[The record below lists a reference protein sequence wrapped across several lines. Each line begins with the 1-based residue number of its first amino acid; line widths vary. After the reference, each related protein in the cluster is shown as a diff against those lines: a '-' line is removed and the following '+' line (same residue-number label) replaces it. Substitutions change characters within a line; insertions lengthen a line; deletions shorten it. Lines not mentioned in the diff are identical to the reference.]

1 MKRNIL
7 EVAKFEFLKVIK
19 KKSFWIA
26 TIFMPV
32 LIGLI
37 GLISGLSSE
46 NASKQPENPVGFSK
60 VYIYDSENILD
71 SSILFDPFE
80 KVESIDQA
88 LDRVKEDSNIAFVK
102 FSDKFTENF
111 SYDLYY
117 GTDADFIGSTSLV
130 SIINSLV
137 KQSANLRISD
147 PYLVSVLN
155 QTPSSVSYVYNEDG
169 KFVQEGFEKYILPIV
184 SLVIFFLAVYI
195 SSSFLLQSVSAE
207 KENRMIETILSMVDK
222 KSLMLGKMLGLLGI
236 MFVQLFTW
244 IILGL
249 GIYKIVMMKFNLP
262 FPVDFSNIDMS
273 LLPLNIFL
281 IIAGFIFF
289 AAIMT
294 GVGAIGTGAEDS
306 RNLSSIFILL
316 SLMPMYLMGLL
327 ITDLNGSISVFLS
340 YFPFTSFMVLLI
352 RNSFGALSS
361 VELVIGI
368 CASILYVIL
377 SMIIALKLFELGCL
391 MYNRRPSFKEI
402 LEFFKKA

>member
-352 RNSFGALSS
+352 RNSFGALPPA
-361 VELVIGI
+361 ELIIGI
-368 CASILYVIL
+368 CTSILYVIL
-377 SMIIALKLFELGCL
+377 SMIVALKLFELGCL